1 MKIIITT
8 IGILCGAL
16 AMLYNPTPSSQT
28 NIIRKNGMEVIWAH
42 QDDRVQF
49 ELKAPTTGWVAIGFN
64 EADQLKNTY
73 LIMGRVANNLATVK
87 EHFVVEPG
95 DYRPIETFGAP
106 VLVDSIEGLESED
119 GTVIRFSLP
128 IEAIDAYRKD
138 LEPGKSYSL
147 LMAFSLEDDFQHHS
161 VMRTQTTIQL

>member
-1 MKIIITT
+1 MKIIVTV
-8 IGILCGAL
+8 IGILCGIAVVL
-16 AMLYNPTPSSQT
+16 FDSGLSNAPNTVR
-28 NIIRKNGMEVIWAH
+28 RKGMEVSWTH
-42 QDDRVQF
+42 RNNRVHF
-49 ELKAPTTGWVAIGFN
+49 EMKAPTIGWVAIGFN
-64 EADQLKNTY
+64 EGDQLKNTY

-106 VLVDSIEGLESED
+106 VLVDAIEGMENEE

-128 IEAIDAYRKD
+128 VEAIDAYCKN
-138 LEPGKSYSL
+138 LEPGTHYTL